1 MIKSFANKTTE
12 KIWFQQWIKGV
23 PRDIQKIAF
32 RKLIIINRAV
42 TLHDLQVPPG
52 NRLVK
57 LTGDRDGEMSI
68 RVNNQYR
75 ICFTWLNND
84 AYDVELIDYH

>member
-1 MIKSFANKTTE
+1 
-12 KIWFQQWIKGV
+12 
-23 PRDIQKIAF
+23 
-32 RKLIIINRAV
+32 
-42 TLHDLQVPPG
+42 
-52 NRLVK
+52 RLEK

>member
-1 MIKSFANKTTE
+1 MIKSFANKATE
-12 KIWFQQWIKGV
+12 KIWCQQWIKGV

-32 RKLIIINRAV
+32 RKLIMINRAL
-42 TLHDLQVPPG
+42 TLHDLLVPPG
-52 NRLVK
+52 NRLEK

-75 ICFTWLNND
+75 ICFSWLNND
-84 AYDVELIDYH
+84 AYDVELVDYH